1 MKVLFLFISYP
12 ENPNS
17 SSLTKDLSDQFY
29 ENGEDVY
36 VATIREKKFKKD
48 TELSK
53 EKGVKVLRVKSGNM
67 FNNVSK
73 FQKLFTMMTINKS
86 ILNQIKKHWRDI
98 KFDLIVGTT
107 PYMANAKLVGGLK
120 SYYRCPSF
128 LILWD
133 LFPQNAQDLG
143 LIKNKYLFNFFK
155 NQEKKNFKSFDYIG
169 CMSQGNMDY
178 VKNKYDF
185 IDNKKLCLFPL
196 WSKIKEKMIIDKDLF
211 RNKYDFKS
219 DDFIL
224 VFGGNMGKPQNLKNV
239 LKLALEVKEYK
250 QIKFL
255 FVGQGTEVNNLKEL
269 SLSMKLNNVVFKDYI
284 PRDDYEKLIASCDI
298 GIVSLDPRF
307 TVPNFP
313 SKTIDYLKLGL
324 PILAA
329 VDKCAFSDYGKLLEN
344 DMKAGLCCES
354 TDMQKYKENL
364 LELFINKN
372 LYIELSLNGRNYYE
386 NFFNVENNY
395 KILKNIIGG
404 NNA

>member
-12 ENPNS
+12 DNPNS

-53 EKGVKVLRVKSGNM
+53 EKGVNILRVKSGNM

-86 ILNQIKKHWRDI
+86 ILNQIKKHWGDI

-107 PYMANAKLVGGLK
+107 PYMANAKLINGLK

-133 LFPQNAQDLG
+133 LFPQNAKDLG
-143 LIKNKYLFNFFK
+143 LIKNKYLFDFFK
-155 NQEKKNFKSFDYIG
+155 NQEKKNLKSFDYIG

-178 VKNKYDF
+178 VKNNYDF
-185 IDNKKLCLFPL
+185 IDDKKLCLFPL
-196 WSKIKEKMIIDKDLF
+196 WSKIKEKIIIDKNLF

-224 VFGGNMGKPQNLKNV
+224 VFGGNMGKPQNLKNI
-239 LKLALEVKEYK
+239 LKLALEVKEYE

-255 FVGQGTEVNNLKEL
+255 FIGQGTEVNNLKEF
-269 SLSMKLNNVVFKDYI
+269 SFSMKLNNVVFKDYI
-284 PRDDYEKLIASCDI
+284 PRDDYEKLISSCDT
-298 GIVSLDPRF
+298 GIVSLDSRF

-313 SKTIDYLKLGL
+313 SKTVDYLKLGL

-329 VDKCAFSDYGKLLEN
+329 VDKCAFNDYGKLLEN
-344 DMKAGLCCES
+344 DMKAGLCCLS
-354 TDMQKYKENL
+354 TDIQKYKENL
-364 LELFINKN
+364 MALFSNKD
-372 LYIELSLNGRNYYE
+372 LYTELSSNGRNYYE